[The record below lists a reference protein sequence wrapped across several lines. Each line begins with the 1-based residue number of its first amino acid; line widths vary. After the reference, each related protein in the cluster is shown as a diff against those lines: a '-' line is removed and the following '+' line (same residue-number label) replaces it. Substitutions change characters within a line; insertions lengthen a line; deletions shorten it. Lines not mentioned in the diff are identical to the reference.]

1 MANFNTHLAVAAV
14 GSGLCATVAMAGH
27 AAPQNYLLTLTLAG
41 AIGGILP
48 DIDLEKAVPSR
59 MLFSALGVIA
69 AFIALFNF
77 KSQYSILELWVVWL
91 AAYLIVRY
99 GVHTVFFE
107 RTRHRG
113 IFHSLLAGA
122 FFMALTA
129 VIFDRVFGEPPALAW
144 LTGLF
149 VLIGFIIHLVLDEI
163 YSVDIEGA
171 AIKKSFGT
179 ALKPFDFHSWRG
191 SVLMGAA
198 LAACI
203 IAAPPMRDFQD
214 IVRPPVL
221 LAFLKERLLPNGQWF
236 SAQPA
241 RGAAAPSNGQA
252 SAGKSLKSSEQ
263 TVSR

>member
-14 GSGLCATVAMAGH
+14 GSGLCATVALAGH

-48 DIDLEKAVPSR
+48 DIDLELAIPSR
-59 MLFSALGVIA
+59 MLFSALGVVT
-69 AFIALFNF
+69 AFITLFAL
-77 KSQYSILELWVVWL
+77 KKQYSIAELWIAWL
-91 AAYLIVRY
+91 AVYLAVRY
-99 GVHTVFFE
+99 GAHAIFFE

-163 YSVDIEGA
+163 YSVDIQGA
-171 AIKKSFGT
+171 AIKRSFGT
-179 ALKPFDFHSWRG
+179 ALKPFDYHSWR
-191 SVLMGAA
+191 SSTAMGLAF
-198 LAACI
+198 AACFA
-203 IAAPPMRDFQD
+203 AAPPPQDFVN

-221 LAFLKERLLPNGQWF
+221 FGFLKERLLPKEGWFGLRETSGTAALETGQ
-236 SAQPA
+236 
-241 RGAAAPSNGQA
+241 AAAEKTQ
-252 SAGKSLKSSEQ
+252 
-263 TVSR
+263 

>member
-27 AAPQNYLLTLTLAG
+27 AAPQHYLLTLTLAG

-48 DIDLEKAVPSR
+48 DIDLEKAIPSR

-77 KSQYSILELWVVWL
+77 KTQYSILELWIVWL
-91 AAYLIVRY
+91 GAYLLVRY
-99 GVHTVFFE
+99 GVHTAFFK

-122 FFMALTA
+122 FFMVLTA

-179 ALKPFDFHSWRG
+179 ALKPLDFRSWRG
-191 SVLMGAA
+191 SAVMGAA
-198 LAACI
+198 LAASL
-203 IAAPPMRDFQD
+203 ALAPPLRDFHD

-221 LAFLKERLLPNGQWF
+221 FTFLKERLLPKDAWF
-236 SAQPA
+236 GVQPA
-241 RGAAAPSNGQA
+241 RGATALRSGQA
-252 SAGKSLKSSEQ
+252 LAKKTQ
-263 TVSR
+263 

>member
-27 AAPQNYLLTLTLAG
+27 AAPHHYLLTLTLAG

-59 MLFSALGVIA
+59 ILFSALGVIA
-69 AFIALFNF
+69 AFIALFSF
-77 KSQYSILELWVVWL
+77 KAQYSIAELWIVWL
-91 AAYLIVRY
+91 AAYLLVRY
-99 GVHTVFFE
+99 GVHAAFFE

-122 FFMALTA
+122 FFMVLTA
-129 VIFDRVFGEPPALAW
+129 VIFDRVFGEAPALAW

-171 AIKKSFGT
+171 TIKKSFGT
-179 ALKPFDFHSWRG
+179 AIKPFDFHSWRG
-191 SVLMGAA
+191 SALMAAAFAAA
-198 LAACI
+198 LAA
-203 IAAPPMRDFQD
+203 APPLQSFQD

-221 LAFLKERLLPNGQWF
+221 FAFLKERLLPNGGWF

-241 RGAAAPSNGQA
+241 RGAALSGGQA
-252 SAGKSLKSSEQ
+252 LAEKTE
-263 TVSR
+263 